1 MQAWHLDNQSW
12 CVAFHYVPCK
22 EYPQFTGILPTKK
35 GGGGMGVIHE
45 IYKIFPSHTSQISL
59 QCTLNVEIRK
69 LVYYS

>member
-35 GGGGMGVIHE
+35 GGGGHGC
-45 IYKIFPSHTSQISL
+45 YT
-59 QCTLNVEIRK
+59 
-69 LVYYS
+69 